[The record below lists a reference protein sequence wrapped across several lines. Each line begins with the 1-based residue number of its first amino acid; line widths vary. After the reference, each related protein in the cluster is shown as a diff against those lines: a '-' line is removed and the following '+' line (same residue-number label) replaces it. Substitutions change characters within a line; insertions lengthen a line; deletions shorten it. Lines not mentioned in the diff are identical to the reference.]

1 MKKLFGGSKKPAS
14 SKHSST
20 PSVDD
25 LPPEYRSSPEPP
37 SPTKSSSRSPKK
49 SSSSRSSEQ
58 PPRDSKSSPRHIRH
72 SRQASDL
79 STSSRRSK
87 KDADTHPLNLPP
99 EERKRFSARSYTT
112 MSAMDID
119 REPLNGASTPPPN
132 PSAQTNFSV
141 PIQNGNGTDEP
152 PAPPPH
158 KSSPSS
164 PSSSPLEEAE
174 ACKAAGNKFFK
185 EKSYA
190 QAIEQY
196 SRGKPF
202 LRAHAIKLSHIR
214 LTPDSR

>member
-20 PSVDD
+20 PSLDD
-25 LPPEYRSSPEPP
+25 LQAEYRSSPEPP

-49 SSSSRSSEQ
+49 SSSRADH
-58 PPRDSKSSPRHIRH
+58 PPRDRDAKPSSRQFRH

-87 KDADTHPLNLPP
+87 LDPDTHPLNLPP

-119 REPLNGASTPPPN
+119 REPLNGATTPPPN

-158 KSSPSS
+158 KSNPSS
-164 PSSSPLEEAE
+164 PSPSPLEEAE
-174 ACKAAGNKFFK
+174 ACKAQGNKFFK

-196 SRGKPF
+196 SRGKQSQRSDLPV
-202 LRAHAIKLSHIR
+202 SCCV
-214 LTPDSR
+214 

>member
-14 SKHSST
+14 NKHSST
-20 PSVDD
+20 PSLDD
-25 LPPEYRSSPEPP
+25 LQADYRSSPEPP

-49 SSSSRSSEQ
+49 SSRSEQ
-58 PPRDSKSSPRHIRH
+58 PPRDAKSSPRNFRH

-87 KDADTHPLNLPP
+87 HDPDTHPLNLPP
-99 EERKRFSARSYTT
+99 EERKRFSVRSYTT

-132 PSAQTNFSV
+132 PSAQSNFSV
-141 PIQNGNGTDEP
+141 PIQNGNTNGTDEP

-164 PSSSPLEEAE
+164 PGPSPLEEAE
-174 ACKAAGNKFFK
+174 TCKALGNKFFK

-196 SRGKPF
+196 SRGTLP
-202 LRAHAIKLSHIR
+202 LCTIVVMPCHIL
-214 LTPDSR
+214 LT